1 MNLYHLKCFPFF
13 GLLPKEENDR
23 PNAPVTNHCNSNPDH
38 AHFKTIPKSHDK
50 SRRTAIVD
58 ITETYMVNFT
68 SPAARSPL
76 LSAPEKGYA
85 AALNTLWIKTSQI
98 TSRLVSGCKA

>member
-1 MNLYHLKCFPFF
+1 MNLYHLKCFPFS
-13 GLLPKEENDR
+13 GLLPPEENDR
-23 PNAPVTNHCNSNPDH
+23 PNAPV
-38 AHFKTIPKSHDK
+38 TIPKSHDK
-50 SRRTAIVD
+50 SRRTAIVE

>member
-1 MNLYHLKCFPFF
+1 MLQSQTIAIAIPIT
-13 GLLPKEENDR
+13 PI
-23 PNAPVTNHCNSNPDH
+23 
-38 AHFKTIPKSHDK
+38 FKTIPKSHDK
-50 SRRTAIVD
+50 SRRTAIVE

-98 TSRLVSGCKA
+98 TSRLVSGYKA